1 MFSIMILLY
10 DEQLVIQN
18 EAKLLTQYTIMIC
31 EQQGTSTILKCIN
44 FPPLCRI
51 TPAQKGSADQ

>member
-1 MFSIMILLY
+1 MILLY

-51 TPAQKGSADQ
+51 TPAQKGSGDQ